1 MWRILLA
8 RRSNRCRLA
17 CNGPEG
23 TASRSAVLQ
32 VFYTMAHNVRIR
44 LSDEI
49 SHEGEQSTSHR
60 LPVLTVRANRTSLR
74 VDMRSLDSCLLP
86 RRPSRQL
93 LQYVESRA
101 APSPVS
107 AGPEL
112 LQATSVSRPDVR
124 LGDADQAR
132 LKWLVR
138 TCRFRHKGPMVLLP
152 FRCLFR
158 QLFAIETRLPP
169 TRCE

>member
-1 MWRILLA
+1 M
-8 RRSNRCRLA
+8 
-17 CNGPEG
+17 
-23 TASRSAVLQ
+23 
-32 VFYTMAHNVRIR
+32 
-44 LSDEI
+44 
-49 SHEGEQSTSHR
+49 
-60 LPVLTVRANRTSLR
+60 VRANRTSLR
-74 VDMRSLDSCLLP
+74 VDMRFLDSCLPP

-93 LQYVESRA
+93 LQYVEARA
-101 APSPVS
+101 ALSPIF

-152 FRCLFR
+152 FRCLFASF
-158 QLFAIETRLPP
+158 LFASFLLLKRDF
-169 TRCE
+169 